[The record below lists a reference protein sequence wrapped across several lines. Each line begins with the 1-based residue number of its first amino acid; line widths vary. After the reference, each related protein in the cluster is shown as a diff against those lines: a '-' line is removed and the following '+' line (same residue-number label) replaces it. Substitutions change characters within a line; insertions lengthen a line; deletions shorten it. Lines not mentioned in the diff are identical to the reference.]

1 MRRAHAR
8 VRRPWAVLH
17 MIRWQLTLWY
27 VLLLAL
33 ALLLFSTFL
42 YVSLA
47 RMLYTELDGRLK
59 AERRLASGAFDFDE
73 KPPVLDDRGDLP
85 PG

>member
-17 MIRWQLTLWY
+17 TIRWQLTLWY

-33 ALLLFSTFL
+33 ALLVFSTFL
-42 YVSLA
+42 YVSLS
-47 RMLYTELDGRLK
+47 RTLYLGLD
-59 AERRLASGAFDFDE
+59 RRLQTR
-73 KPPVLDDRGDLP
+73 PRGLAQRAAHRAL
-85 PG
+85 